1 MFMMNLSEELEAGND
16 ENTIL
21 VENVKTEE
29 TENGSSR
36 NDFNENDK
44 TSVNDEYYENDDGG
58 EGKDD
63 DDVVDDDDDDNDD
76 GGGGGDDYDVENEN
90 YDDEGSGKQAEV
102 GEEYGSDEMKD
113 ASDDNALDADS
124 FSNDTNFDNKHNSV
138 LTVRV
143 QGTDSANLENFNSD
157 PLRWDIS
164 TPDTETVEKLDTFSA
179 RVVNFNDV
187 SEVRGATTEDEKN
200 VIPADIKEEEWTEAK
215 DETLVNGVKSRENEV
230 EFPENGEEKAVKDGQ
245 KSEVVTR
252 QKLGLP
258 VLSRFDSPAKTVRLF
273 RNAKETLVS
282 TIFAICN

>member
-1 MFMMNLSEELEAGND
+1 MMNLSEKLEAGDD
-16 ENTIL
+16 ENTIP

-29 TENGSSR
+29 TENRSSR
-36 NDFNENDK
+36 DDCNENDK
-44 TSVNDEYYENDDGG
+44 TSVNEEYDENDDGG

-63 DDVVDDDDDDNDD
+63 DDVVDDDDDD
-76 GGGGGDDYDVENEN
+76 DYDVENEN
-90 YDDEGSGKQAEV
+90 YDDEGSGRQTEV

-113 ASDDNALDADS
+113 ESDDNALDADS
-124 FSNDTNFDNKHNSV
+124 FSKDTNLDNKHNSV

-143 QGTDSANLENFNSD
+143 QGTDSANPENFNSD

-179 RVVNFNDV
+179 HVVNLNDV

-200 VIPADIKEEEWTEAK
+200 VIPAYIKEEECTEAK
-215 DETLVNGVKSRENEV
+215 DENLVNGVKSRESEV
-230 EFPENGEEKAVKDGQ
+230 EFQENGEEKAVKDGQ

-258 VLSRFDSPAKTVRLF
+258 VLSRFDSAAKTVRLF

-282 TIFAICN
+282 TMFAICN

>member
-1 MFMMNLSEELEAGND
+1 MFLMNLSEELQAGDD
-16 ENTIL
+16 ENTIP

-29 TENGSSR
+29 TENRSSR
-36 NDFNENDK
+36 DDCNGNDEA
-44 TSVNDEYYENDDGG
+44 SVNEEYYENDHGG

-63 DDVVDDDDDDNDD
+63 DDNDDDD
-76 GGGGGDDYDVENEN
+76 DDYDVENEN

-124 FSNDTNFDNKHNSV
+124 FSKDTNLENKHNSV
-138 LTVRV
+138 LTVRA
-143 QGTDSANLENFNSD
+143 QGTDSANPENFNSD

-179 RVVNFNDV
+179 HVVNLNDV

-200 VIPADIKEEEWTEAK
+200 VIPAYIKEEECTEAK
-215 DETLVNGVKSRENEV
+215 DENLVNGVKSRDSEV
-230 EFPENGEEKAVKDGQ
+230 EFQKNGEEKAVKDGQ

-258 VLSRFDSPAKTVRLF
+258 VLSRFDSAAKTVRLF

-282 TIFAICN
+282 TMFAICN

>member
-1 MFMMNLSEELEAGND
+1 MMNLSEKLEAGDD
-16 ENTIL
+16 ENTIP
-21 VENVKTEE
+21 VENVETEE
-29 TENGSSR
+29 TENRSSR
-36 NDFNENDK
+36 DDCNENDK
-44 TSVNDEYYENDDGG
+44 TSVNEEYDENDDGG

-63 DDVVDDDDDDNDD
+63 DVDDDDDDDD
-76 GGGGGDDYDVENEN
+76 DDDYDVENEN
-90 YDDEGSGKQAEV
+90 YDDEGSGKQTEV

-113 ASDDNALDADS
+113 ASDDNALGADS
-124 FSNDTNFDNKHNSV
+124 FSKDTNLDNKHNSV

-179 RVVNFNDV
+179 HVVNLNDV
-187 SEVRGATTEDEKN
+187 SEVRGATTEDEEN
-200 VIPADIKEEEWTEAK
+200 VIPADMKEEEWTEAT
-215 DETLVNGVKSRENEV
+215 DENLVNGVKSRESEV
-230 EFPENGEEKAVKDGQ
+230 EFQENGEKKAVKDGQ

-258 VLSRFDSPAKTVRLF
+258 VLSRFDSAGKTVRLF

-282 TIFAICN
+282 TIFAVCD

>member
-1 MFMMNLSEELEAGND
+1 MFMMNLSEKLEAGDD
-16 ENTIL
+16 ENTIP

-29 TENGSSR
+29 TENRSSR
-36 NDFNENDK
+36 DDCNGNDE
-44 TSVNDEYYENDDGG
+44 TSVNEEYDENDDGG
-58 EGKDD
+58 EGEDD
-63 DDVVDDDDDDNDD
+63 DDVVDDDDD
-76 GGGGGDDYDVENEN
+76 DDYDVENEN
-90 YDDEGSGKQAEV
+90 YDDEGSGKQTEV

-124 FSNDTNFDNKHNSV
+124 FSKDTNLDNKHNSV

-179 RVVNFNDV
+179 HVVNLNDV
-187 SEVRGATTEDEKN
+187 SEVRGATTEDEEN
-200 VIPADIKEEEWTEAK
+200 VIPADMKEEEWTEAK
-215 DETLVNGVKSRENEV
+215 DENLVNGVKSRESEV
-230 EFPENGEEKAVKDGQ
+230 EFQENGEEKAVKDGQ

-258 VLSRFDSPAKTVRLF
+258 VLSRFDSAAKTVRLF

-282 TIFAICN
+282 TMFAICS

>member
-1 MFMMNLSEELEAGND
+1 MMNLSKKLEAGDD
-16 ENTIL
+16 ENKIP

-29 TENGSSR
+29 TENRSSR
-36 NDFNENDK
+36 DDCNGNDE
-44 TSVNDEYYENDDGG
+44 TSVNEEYDELDDGG
-58 EGKDD
+58 EGEDDD
-63 DDVVDDDDDDNDD
+63 DDVNDDD
-76 GGGGGDDYDVENEN
+76 GDYDVENEN
-90 YDDEGSGKQAEV
+90 YDDEGSGKQTEV

-124 FSNDTNFDNKHNSV
+124 FSKDTNLDNKHNSV
-138 LTVRV
+138 LTVRA
-143 QGTDSANLENFNSD
+143 QGTDSANPENFNSD

-179 RVVNFNDV
+179 HVVNLNDV

-200 VIPADIKEEEWTEAK
+200 VIPAYIKEEECTEAK
-215 DETLVNGVKSRENEV
+215 DENLVNGVKSSENEV
-230 EFPENGEEKAVKDGQ
+230 EFQENGEEKVVKDGQ

-258 VLSRFDSPAKTVRLF
+258 VLSRFDSAAKTVRLF

-282 TIFAICN
+282 TMFAICN

>member
-1 MFMMNLSEELEAGND
+1 MMNLSEKLEAGDD
-16 ENTIL
+16 ENTIP
-21 VENVKTEE
+21 VENIETEE
-29 TENGSSR
+29 TENRSSR
-36 NDFNENDK
+36 DDCNGNDE
-44 TSVNDEYYENDDGG
+44 TSVNEEYYENDDGG

-63 DDVVDDDDDDNDD
+63 DGDVDDDDDDDD
-76 GGGGGDDYDVENEN
+76 DDYDVENEN
-90 YDDEGSGKQAEV
+90 YDDEGSGKQTEV

-124 FSNDTNFDNKHNSV
+124 FSKDTNLDNKHNSL

-143 QGTDSANLENFNSD
+143 QGTDSANLENFHSD
-157 PLRWDIS
+157 PLRWDVS

-179 RVVNFNDV
+179 PVVNLNDV
-187 SEVRGATTEDEKN
+187 SEVHGATTEDEEN

-215 DETLVNGVKSRENEV
+215 DENLVNGVKSRESEV
-230 EFPENGEEKAVKDGQ
+230 EFQENGEEKAVKDGQ

-258 VLSRFDSPAKTVRLF
+258 VLSRFDSAGKTVRLF

-282 TIFAICN
+282 TMFAICN

>member
-1 MFMMNLSEELEAGND
+1 MFLMNLSEELQAGDD
-16 ENTIL
+16 ENTIP

-29 TENGSSR
+29 TENRSSR
-36 NDFNENDK
+36 DDCNGNDE
-44 TSVNDEYYENDDGG
+44 TSVNEEYYENDDGG

-63 DDVVDDDDDDNDD
+63 DDNDDDD
-76 GGGGGDDYDVENEN
+76 DDYDVENEN

-124 FSNDTNFDNKHNSV
+124 FSKDTNLENKHNSV
-138 LTVRV
+138 LTVRA
-143 QGTDSANLENFNSD
+143 QGTDSANPENFNSD

-179 RVVNFNDV
+179 HVVNLNDV
-187 SEVRGATTEDEKN
+187 SEVRGAKTEDEKN

-215 DETLVNGVKSRENEV
+215 DENLVNGVKSRENEV
-230 EFPENGEEKAVKDGQ
+230 EFQENGEEKAVKDGQ

-258 VLSRFDSPAKTVRLF
+258 VLSRFDSAAKTVRLF

-282 TIFAICN
+282 TMFAICN

>member
-1 MFMMNLSEELEAGND
+1 MMNLSEKLEAGDD
-16 ENTIL
+16 ENTIP

-29 TENGSSR
+29 TENRSSR
-36 NDFNENDK
+36 DDCNGNDETRVNE
-44 TSVNDEYYENDDGG
+44 EYYENDDGG

-63 DDVVDDDDDDNDD
+63 DDDVDDDDDDDD
-76 GGGGGDDYDVENEN
+76 DDDYEVENEN
-90 YDDEGSGKQAEV
+90 YDDEGSGKQTEV

-113 ASDDNALDADS
+113 ESDDNALDADS
-124 FSNDTNFDNKHNSV
+124 FSKDTNLDNKHNSV

-179 RVVNFNDV
+179 HVVNLNDV
-187 SEVRGATTEDEKN
+187 SEVRGAKTEDEKN

-215 DETLVNGVKSRENEV
+215 DENLVNGVKSRENEV
-230 EFPENGEEKAVKDGQ
+230 EFQENGEEKVVKDGH

-258 VLSRFDSPAKTVRLF
+258 VLSRFDSAAKAVRLF

-282 TIFAICN
+282 TMFAICN

>member
-1 MFMMNLSEELEAGND
+1 MMNLSKKLEAGDD
-16 ENTIL
+16 ENKIP

-29 TENGSSR
+29 TENRSSR
-36 NDFNENDK
+36 DDCNGNDE
-44 TSVNDEYYENDDGG
+44 TSVNEEYDENDDGG
-58 EGKDD
+58 EGEDDD
-63 DDVVDDDDDDNDD
+63 DDVNDDD
-76 GGGGGDDYDVENEN
+76 GDYDVENEN
-90 YDDEGSGKQAEV
+90 YDDEGSGKQTEV

-124 FSNDTNFDNKHNSV
+124 FSKDTNLDNKHNSV
-138 LTVRV
+138 LTVRA
-143 QGTDSANLENFNSD
+143 QGTDSANPENFNSD

-179 RVVNFNDV
+179 HVVNLNDV

-215 DETLVNGVKSRENEV
+215 DENLVNGVKSRENEV
-230 EFPENGEEKAVKDGQ
+230 EFQENGEEKAVKDGQ

-258 VLSRFDSPAKTVRLF
+258 VLSRFDSAAKTVRLF

-282 TIFAICN
+282 TMFAICN

>member
-1 MFMMNLSEELEAGND
+1 MLMMNLSEKLEAGDD
-16 ENTIL
+16 ENTIP

-29 TENGSSR
+29 TENRSSR
-36 NDFNENDK
+36 DDCNGNDK
-44 TSVNDEYYENDDGG
+44 TSVNEEYYENDDGG
-58 EGKDD
+58 EGKDND
-63 DDVVDDDDDDNDD
+63 DDVDEDDD
-76 GGGGGDDYDVENEN
+76 DDYDVENEN
-90 YDDEGSGKQAEV
+90 YDDEDSGKQTEV

-124 FSNDTNFDNKHNSV
+124 FSKDTNLDNKHNSV

-143 QGTDSANLENFNSD
+143 QGTDSANPENFNSD

-179 RVVNFNDV
+179 HVVNLNDV

-200 VIPADIKEEEWTEAK
+200 VIPAYIKEEECTEAK
-215 DETLVNGVKSRENEV
+215 DENLVNGVKSRESEV
-230 EFPENGEEKAVKDGQ
+230 QFQENGEEKAVKDGQ

-258 VLSRFDSPAKTVRLF
+258 VLSRFDSAAKTVRLF

-282 TIFAICN
+282 TMFAICN

>member
-1 MFMMNLSEELEAGND
+1 MMNLSEKLEAGDD
-16 ENTIL
+16 ENTIP

-29 TENGSSR
+29 TENRSSR
-36 NDFNENDK
+36 DDCNGNDK
-44 TSVNDEYYENDDGG
+44 TSVNEEYDENDDGG

-63 DDVVDDDDDDNDD
+63 DGDVDDDDDDD
-76 GGGGGDDYDVENEN
+76 DDYDVENEN
-90 YDDEGSGKQAEV
+90 YDDEGSGKQTEV

-124 FSNDTNFDNKHNSV
+124 FSKDTNLDNKHNSV

-143 QGTDSANLENFNSD
+143 QGTDSANPENFNSD

-179 RVVNFNDV
+179 HVVNLHDV
-187 SEVRGATTEDEKN
+187 SEVRGATTEDEEN
-200 VIPADIKEEEWTEAK
+200 VIPADMKEEEWTEAK
-215 DETLVNGVKSRENEV
+215 DENLVNGVKSRDSEV
-230 EFPENGEEKAVKDGQ
+230 EFQENGEEKAVKDGQ

-258 VLSRFDSPAKTVRLF
+258 VLSRFDSAAKTVRLF

-282 TIFAICN
+282 TMFAICN

>member
-1 MFMMNLSEELEAGND
+1 MMNLSKKLEAGDD
-16 ENTIL
+16 ENKIP

-29 TENGSSR
+29 TENRSSR
-36 NDFNENDK
+36 DDCNGNDE
-44 TSVNDEYYENDDGG
+44 TSVNEEYDENDDGG
-58 EGKDD
+58 EGEDDD
-63 DDVVDDDDDDNDD
+63 DDVNDDD
-76 GGGGGDDYDVENEN
+76 GDYDVENEN
-90 YDDEGSGKQAEV
+90 YDDEGSGKQTEV

-124 FSNDTNFDNKHNSV
+124 FSKDTNLDNKHNSV
-138 LTVRV
+138 LTVRA
-143 QGTDSANLENFNSD
+143 QGTDSANPENFNSD

-179 RVVNFNDV
+179 HVVNLNDV

-200 VIPADIKEEEWTEAK
+200 VIPAYIKEEECTEAK
-215 DETLVNGVKSRENEV
+215 DENLVNGVKSSENEV
-230 EFPENGEEKAVKDGQ
+230 EFQENGEEKAVKDGQ

-258 VLSRFDSPAKTVRLF
+258 VLSRFDSTGKTVRLF

-282 TIFAICN
+282 TISAICN

>member
-1 MFMMNLSEELEAGND
+1 MFMMNLSEKLEAGDD
-16 ENTIL
+16 ENTIP

-29 TENGSSR
+29 TENRSSR
-36 NDFNENDK
+36 DDCNGNDK
-44 TSVNDEYYENDDGG
+44 TSVNEEYYENDDGG

-63 DDVVDDDDDDNDD
+63 DDNVDDNDD
-76 GGGGGDDYDVENEN
+76 DDYDVENEN

-102 GEEYGSDEMKD
+102 GEEYGSDEMRD

-124 FSNDTNFDNKHNSV
+124 FSKDTNLDNKHNSV

-179 RVVNFNDV
+179 HVVNLHDV

-200 VIPADIKEEEWTEAK
+200 VIPADIKEEECTEAK
-215 DETLVNGVKSRENEV
+215 DENLVNGVKSRESEV
-230 EFPENGEEKAVKDGQ
+230 EFQENGEEKAVKDGQ

-258 VLSRFDSPAKTVRLF
+258 VLSRFDSAAKTVRLF

-282 TIFAICN
+282 TMFAICN

>member
-1 MFMMNLSEELEAGND
+1 MMNLSEKLEAGDD
-16 ENTIL
+16 ENTIP
-21 VENVKTEE
+21 VENFETEE
-29 TENGSSR
+29 TENRSSR
-36 NDFNENDK
+36 NDWNENDK
-44 TSVNDEYYENDDGG
+44 TSVNEEYDENDDGG

-63 DDVVDDDDDDNDD
+63 DGDVDDDDDDD
-76 GGGGGDDYDVENEN
+76 DDYDVENEN
-90 YDDEGSGKQAEV
+90 YDDEGSGRQTEV

-113 ASDDNALDADS
+113 ESDDNALDADS
-124 FSNDTNFDNKHNSV
+124 FSKDTNLDNKHNSV
-138 LTVRV
+138 LTVRL

-179 RVVNFNDV
+179 HVVNLNDV

-200 VIPADIKEEEWTEAK
+200 VIPAYIKEEECTEAK
-215 DETLVNGVKSRENEV
+215 DENLVNGVKSRESEV
-230 EFPENGEEKAVKDGQ
+230 EFQENGEEKAVKDGQ

-258 VLSRFDSPAKTVRLF
+258 VLSRFDSAAKTVRLF

-282 TIFAICN
+282 TMFAICN

>member
-1 MFMMNLSEELEAGND
+1 MMNLSKKLEAGDD
-16 ENTIL
+16 ENKIP

-29 TENGSSR
+29 TENRSSR
-36 NDFNENDK
+36 DDCNGNDE
-44 TSVNDEYYENDDGG
+44 TSVNEEYDENDDGG
-58 EGKDD
+58 EGEDDD
-63 DDVVDDDDDDNDD
+63 DDVNDDD
-76 GGGGGDDYDVENEN
+76 DDYDVENEN
-90 YDDEGSGKQAEV
+90 YDDEGSGKQTEV

-113 ASDDNALDADS
+113 TSDDNALDADS
-124 FSNDTNFDNKHNSV
+124 FSKDTNLDNKHNSV

-143 QGTDSANLENFNSD
+143 QGTDSANPENFNSD

-179 RVVNFNDV
+179 HVVNLHDV

-200 VIPADIKEEEWTEAK
+200 VIPADIKEEECTGAK
-215 DETLVNGVKSRENEV
+215 DENLVNGVKSRESEV
-230 EFPENGEEKAVKDGQ
+230 EFQENGEEKAVKDGQ

-258 VLSRFDSPAKTVRLF
+258 VLSRFDSAAKTVRLF

-282 TIFAICN
+282 TIFAVCD

>member
-1 MFMMNLSEELEAGND
+1 MMNLSEKLEAGDD
-16 ENTIL
+16 ENTIP

-29 TENGSSR
+29 TENRSSR
-36 NDFNENDK
+36 DDCNGNDE
-44 TSVNDEYYENDDGG
+44 TSVNEEYDENDDGG

-63 DDVVDDDDDDNDD
+63 DGDVDDDDDDD
-76 GGGGGDDYDVENEN
+76 DDYEVENEN
-90 YDDEGSGKQAEV
+90 YDDEGSGKQTEV
-102 GEEYGSDEMKD
+102 EEEYGSDEMKD

-124 FSNDTNFDNKHNSV
+124 FSKDTNLDNKHNSV
-138 LTVRV
+138 LMVRA
-143 QGTDSANLENFNSD
+143 QGTDSANSENFNSD

-179 RVVNFNDV
+179 HVVNLHDV

-200 VIPADIKEEEWTEAK
+200 VIPADIKEEECTEAK
-215 DETLVNGVKSRENEV
+215 DENLVNGVKSRESEV
-230 EFPENGEEKAVKDGQ
+230 EFQENGEEKAVKDGQ

-258 VLSRFDSPAKTVRLF
+258 VLSRFDSAAKTVRLF

-282 TIFAICN
+282 TMFAICN

>member
-1 MFMMNLSEELEAGND
+1 MMNLSEKLEAGDD
-16 ENTIL
+16 ENTIP

-29 TENGSSR
+29 TENRSSR
-36 NDFNENDK
+36 DDCNGNDETRVNE
-44 TSVNDEYYENDDGG
+44 EYYENDDGG

-63 DDVVDDDDDDNDD
+63 DDDVDDDDDDDD
-76 GGGGGDDYDVENEN
+76 DDDYEVENEN
-90 YDDEGSGKQAEV
+90 YDDEGSGKQTEV

-113 ASDDNALDADS
+113 ESDDNALDADS
-124 FSNDTNFDNKHNSV
+124 FSKDTNLDNKHNSV

-179 RVVNFNDV
+179 HVVNLNDV
-187 SEVRGATTEDEKN
+187 SEVRGATTEDEEN
-200 VIPADIKEEEWTEAK
+200 VIPADMKEEEWTEAK
-215 DETLVNGVKSRENEV
+215 DENLVNGVKSRENEV
-230 EFPENGEEKAVKDGQ
+230 EFQENGEEKAVKDGQ

-258 VLSRFDSPAKTVRLF
+258 VLSRFDSAAKAVRLF

-282 TIFAICN
+282 TMFAICN

>member
-1 MFMMNLSEELEAGND
+1 MMNLSEKLEAGDD
-16 ENTIL
+16 ENTIP

-29 TENGSSR
+29 TENRSSR
-36 NDFNENDK
+36 DDCNGNDE
-44 TSVNDEYYENDDGG
+44 TSVNEEYYENDDGG
-58 EGKDD
+58 EGEDD
-63 DDVVDDDDDDNDD
+63 DDDVDDDDD
-76 GGGGGDDYDVENEN
+76 DDYDVENEN
-90 YDDEGSGKQAEV
+90 YDDEGSGKQTEV

-124 FSNDTNFDNKHNSV
+124 FSKDTNLDNKHNSV

-179 RVVNFNDV
+179 HVVNLHDV

-200 VIPADIKEEEWTEAK
+200 VIPAYIKEEECTEAK
-215 DETLVNGVKSRENEV
+215 DENLVNGVKSRESEV
-230 EFPENGEEKAVKDGQ
+230 EFQENGEEKAVKDGQ

-258 VLSRFDSPAKTVRLF
+258 VLSRFDSAAKTVRLF

-282 TIFAICN
+282 TMFAICN

>member
-1 MFMMNLSEELEAGND
+1 MFMMNLSEKLEAGDD
-16 ENTIL
+16 ENTIP
-21 VENVKTEE
+21 VENVQTEE
-29 TENGSSR
+29 AENRSSR
-36 NDFNENDK
+36 DDCNGNDE
-44 TSVNDEYYENDDGG
+44 TSVNEEYYENDDGG

-63 DDVVDDDDDDNDD
+63 DDNDDDD
-76 GGGGGDDYDVENEN
+76 DDYDVENEN

-124 FSNDTNFDNKHNSV
+124 FSKDTNLDNKHNSV

-179 RVVNFNDV
+179 HVVNLNDV
-187 SEVRGATTEDEKN
+187 SEVRGAKTEDEKN

-215 DETLVNGVKSRENEV
+215 DENLVNGVKIRENEV
-230 EFPENGEEKAVKDGQ
+230 EFQENGEEKAVKDGQ

-258 VLSRFDSPAKTVRLF
+258 VLSRFDSAAKTVRLF

-282 TIFAICN
+282 TMFAICN

>member
-1 MFMMNLSEELEAGND
+1 MFLMNLSEELQAGDD
-16 ENTIL
+16 ENTIP

-29 TENGSSR
+29 TENRSSR
-36 NDFNENDK
+36 DDCNGNDE
-44 TSVNDEYYENDDGG
+44 TSVNEEYYENDDGG
-58 EGKDD
+58 EGKNDD
-63 DDVVDDDDDDNDD
+63 DDVDDDDDD
-76 GGGGGDDYDVENEN
+76 DDYDVENEN
-90 YDDEGSGKQAEV
+90 YDDEGSGKQTEV

-124 FSNDTNFDNKHNSV
+124 FSKDTNLDNKHNSV

-179 RVVNFNDV
+179 HVVNLNDV

-200 VIPADIKEEEWTEAK
+200 VIPADVKEEECT
-215 DETLVNGVKSRENEV
+215 DENLVNGDKSRENEV
-230 EFPENGEEKAVKDGQ
+230 EFQENREEKVVKDGH

-258 VLSRFDSPAKTVRLF
+258 VLSRFDSAAKTIRLF

-282 TIFAICN
+282 TMFAICN

>member
-1 MFMMNLSEELEAGND
+1 MMNLSKKLEAGDD
-16 ENTIL
+16 ENKIP

-29 TENGSSR
+29 TENRSSR
-36 NDFNENDK
+36 DDCNGNDE
-44 TSVNDEYYENDDGG
+44 TSVNEEYDENDDGG
-58 EGKDD
+58 EGEDDD
-63 DDVVDDDDDDNDD
+63 DDVNDDD
-76 GGGGGDDYDVENEN
+76 DDYDVENEN
-90 YDDEGSGKQAEV
+90 YDDEGSGKQTEV

-124 FSNDTNFDNKHNSV
+124 FSKDTNLDNKHNSV
-138 LTVRV
+138 LTVRA
-143 QGTDSANLENFNSD
+143 QGTDSANPENFNSD

-179 RVVNFNDV
+179 HVVNLNDV

-200 VIPADIKEEEWTEAK
+200 VIPADIKEEECTEAK
-215 DETLVNGVKSRENEV
+215 DENLVNGVKSRESEV
-230 EFPENGEEKAVKDGQ
+230 EFQENGEEKAVKDGQ

-258 VLSRFDSPAKTVRLF
+258 VLSRFDSAAKTVRLF

-282 TIFAICN
+282 TMFAICN

>member
-1 MFMMNLSEELEAGND
+1 MFMMNLSGELEAEDD
-16 ENTIL
+16 ENTIP
-21 VENVKTEE
+21 VENAKTEE

-36 NDFNENDK
+36 DDCNGNDETCVNE
-44 TSVNDEYYENDDGG
+44 EYYENDDGD

-63 DDVVDDDDDDNDD
+63 DDDVDDDD
-76 GGGGGDDYDVENEN
+76 DDYDVENEN
-90 YDDEGSGKQAEV
+90 YDDEGSGKQPEV

-124 FSNDTNFDNKHNSV
+124 FSKDTNLDNKHNSV

-143 QGTDSANLENFNSD
+143 QGTDSENLENFNSD

-179 RVVNFNDV
+179 HVVNLNDV
-187 SEVRGATTEDEKN
+187 SEVRGARTEDEKN
-200 VIPADIKEEEWTEAK
+200 VIPADIKEEECTEAK
-215 DETLVNGVKSRENEV
+215 DENLVNGVKSGEEEV
-230 EFPENGEEKAVKDGQ
+230 EFQENGEEKVVKDGH

-258 VLSRFDSPAKTVRLF
+258 VLSRFDSAGKTVRLF

-282 TIFAICN
+282 TIFAIYN

>member
-1 MFMMNLSEELEAGND
+1 MFMMNLSEKLEAGDD
-16 ENTIL
+16 ENTIP

-29 TENGSSR
+29 TENRSSR
-36 NDFNENDK
+36 NDCNENDK
-44 TSVNDEYYENDDGG
+44 TSVNEEYYENDDGG

-63 DDVVDDDDDDNDD
+63 DDVVDDDDDD
-76 GGGGGDDYDVENEN
+76 DYDVENEN
-90 YDDEGSGKQAEV
+90 YDDEGSGKQTEV

-124 FSNDTNFDNKHNSV
+124 FSNDTYLENKHNSV
-138 LTVRV
+138 LTVQV

-164 TPDTETVEKLDTFSA
+164 TPDTETVEKLDTLSA
-179 RVVNFNDV
+179 HVVNLNDV
-187 SEVRGATTEDEKN
+187 TEVRGATTEDEKN
-200 VIPADIKEEEWTEAK
+200 VIPADIKEQEWTEAK

-230 EFPENGEEKAVKDGQ
+230 EFQENGEEKVVKDGQ

-258 VLSRFDSPAKTVRLF
+258 VLSRFDSTGKTVRLF

-282 TIFAICN
+282 TISAICN

>member
-1 MFMMNLSEELEAGND
+1 MFMMNLSKKLEAGDD
-16 ENTIL
+16 ENKIP

-29 TENGSSR
+29 TENRSSR
-36 NDFNENDK
+36 DDCNGNDE
-44 TSVNDEYYENDDGG
+44 TSVNEEYDENDDGG
-58 EGKDD
+58 EGEDDD
-63 DDVVDDDDDDNDD
+63 DDVNDDD
-76 GGGGGDDYDVENEN
+76 GDYDVENEN
-90 YDDEGSGKQAEV
+90 YDDEGSGKQTEV

-124 FSNDTNFDNKHNSV
+124 FSKDTNLDNKHNSV

-143 QGTDSANLENFNSD
+143 QGTDSANPENFNSD

-179 RVVNFNDV
+179 HVVNLNDV

-200 VIPADIKEEEWTEAK
+200 VIPAYIKEEEWTEAK
-215 DETLVNGVKSRENEV
+215 DENLVNGVKSRDSEV
-230 EFPENGEEKAVKDGQ
+230 EFQENGEEKAVKDGQ

-258 VLSRFDSPAKTVRLF
+258 VLSRFDSAAKTVRLF

-282 TIFAICN
+282 TMFAICN

>member
-1 MFMMNLSEELEAGND
+1 MFMMNLSKKLEAGDD
-16 ENTIL
+16 ENKIP

-29 TENGSSR
+29 TENRSSR
-36 NDFNENDK
+36 DDCNGNDE
-44 TSVNDEYYENDDGG
+44 TSVNEEYDENDDGG
-58 EGKDD
+58 EGEDDD
-63 DDVVDDDDDDNDD
+63 DDVNDDD
-76 GGGGGDDYDVENEN
+76 GDYDVENEN
-90 YDDEGSGKQAEV
+90 YDDEGSGKQTEV

-124 FSNDTNFDNKHNSV
+124 FSKDTNLDNKHNSV
-138 LTVRV
+138 LTVRA
-143 QGTDSANLENFNSD
+143 QGTDSANPENFNSD

-179 RVVNFNDV
+179 HVVNLNDV

-200 VIPADIKEEEWTEAK
+200 VIPAYIKEEECTEAK
-215 DETLVNGVKSRENEV
+215 DENLVNGVKSSENEV
-230 EFPENGEEKAVKDGQ
+230 EFQENGEEKAVKDGQ

-258 VLSRFDSPAKTVRLF
+258 VLSRFDSAAKTVRLF

-282 TIFAICN
+282 TMFAICN